1 MWEQPQVLSAYFK
14 QKQLEKWNV
23 KVSDDDIVYES
34 DWFPEETMTIWEEI
48 QDNKKTWNKCQKFF
62 EICTLQENSASIPR
76 DKQMKP
82 STRAPKQIW
91 MYTYLPW
98 MQKQH
103 RITKYTMNTSN
114 RLQNRM
120 QNWHWYKNSRE
131 RLKNLWSRVKTSLMQ
146 QQKKNSH
153 QEQLEA
159 PWKQPGIKMMVQTL
173 QRNDIP

>member
-1 MWEQPQVLSAYFK
+1 MIEHLSTKISEVTNKDKAQLKKELFIMWEQPQVLSAYFK

-82 STRAPKQIW
+82 STRAPKQI
-91 MYTYLPW
+91 
-98 MQKQH
+98 
-103 RITKYTMNTSN
+103 
-114 RLQNRM
+114 
-120 QNWHWYKNSRE
+120 
-131 RLKNLWSRVKTSLMQ
+131 
-146 QQKKNSH
+146 
-153 QEQLEA
+153 
-159 PWKQPGIKMMVQTL
+159 
-173 QRNDIP
+173 